1 MKAKELKKYPLQIIL
16 MTITFV
22 INMSLPLLF
31 SYLID
36 DILTGGNFD
45 MLLKWFLV
53 TFVIAVVSMMMKF
66 FFTNYNPVKIGIQ
79 NAFKLQEKSLTNILK
94 MNQTIYSGKDKG
106 YYYNLCENSTGAY
119 GDLHEE
125 LHLNMVS
132 NLIYIAGMLLFVTC
146 ISPVF
151 GIFFAVYGG
160 LLVIIVIRSAKPLYH
175 MQKDILE
182 VQDDYFMNTRNIIEN
197 KGGIN
202 ALHTEAFFHDKFKSA
217 MLKYEKHILRYR
229 FYDYL
234 CNYLPDIAN
243 QICNI
248 GFLFAAAILVMKGE
262 ITAGVLV
269 MGYQYMGYFAAP
281 IATVCSIAM
290 RYRSSK
296 VHVERID
303 GLEEDAH
310 VEKENESFQKESGLL
325 VSAENFDFYKGE
337 STEDFLYHIDKMELK
352 KNGLYVMK
360 GENGSGKSMLLNL
373 ILGNVS
379 AQNSKGHLAVAENI
393 NETAMLTYPF
403 FAINGSFTDNLYG
416 IAYNKELAGLLRVDF
431 MEKEI
436 TANPVNLSY
445 GQQQK
450 LALMRVLGTDAPI
463 LFLDEPLSNLD
474 VETQEKVVEYIAK
487 LKGKKSILVVM
498 HSNELDEI
506 ADGIVEIRDG
516 QMRLLKHSC

>member
-1 MKAKELKKYPLQIIL
+1 MKANELKKYPLQIVL
-16 MTITFV
+16 MTITFI

-31 SYLID
+31 AYLID
-36 DILTGGNFD
+36 DILVSGNFD
-45 MLLKWFLV
+45 MLLQWFLV
-53 TFVIAVVSMMMKF
+53 TFIVAVVSMVMKF

-79 NAFKLQEKSLTNILK
+79 NTFKLEEKSLTNILK
-94 MNQTIYSGKDKG
+94 MNQTIYSSKDKG

-132 NLIYIAGMLLFVTC
+132 NLIYIVGMLLFVTYVN
-146 ISPVF
+146 PVF
-151 GIFFAVYGG
+151 GIFFAVYGV
-160 LLVIIVIRSAKPLYH
+160 LLVIVVIKSAKPLYH

-182 VQDDYFMNTRNIIEN
+182 VQDNYLMNMRNIIEN

-202 ALHTEAFFHDKFKSA
+202 ALHTEGFFHGKFKSA
-217 MLKYEKHILRYR
+217 MLAYEKHILKFR
-229 FYDYL
+229 FYEYL
-234 CNYLPDIAN
+234 CHYLPDVAN

-248 GFLFAAAILVMKGE
+248 GFLFVAALLVMKGE

-269 MGYQYMGYFAAP
+269 MGYQYMGYFAVP

-290 RYRSSK
+290 RYRSNK
-296 VHVERID
+296 VHVERVD
-303 GLEEDAH
+303 GLEADAH
-310 VEKENESFQKESGLL
+310 AEKENESFKKEDGQII
-325 VSAENFDFYKGE
+325 SAEEFDFYKGE
-337 STEDFLYHIDKMELK
+337 SSEDFLYHIDKIELK
-352 KNGLYVMK
+352 KNGLYVIK

-373 ILGNVS
+373 MLGNVS
-379 AQNSKGHLAVAENI
+379 AEYSKGHISVDKNI
-393 NETAMLTYPF
+393 DEAAMLTYPF
-403 FAINGSFTDNLYG
+403 FAINGSFADNLYG
-416 IAYNKELAGLLRVDF
+416 LAADKELAELLRVDF
-431 MEKEI
+431 MDKEI

-450 LALMRVLGTDAPI
+450 LALMRVFGTDAPI

-474 VETQEKVVEYIAK
+474 VETQEKVVQHIAE

-498 HSNELDEI
+498 HSGELDRI

-516 QMRLLKHSC
+516 KMRLCGY